1 MSSASEIS
9 VNVGGD
15 QNSVT
20 VSSPEGSDISVS
32 GSEGVAITVSPNAGH
47 SVSISQDSGTSIT
60 VNPDNS
66 SVVTATNDVVNVSVD
81 SIPAVDKVTNLRELN
96 DVIGDPTSNQVLVYN
111 QSENNFQFADQTG
124 GDGTGDPLT
133 DQFIDVT
140 NGDGAFDHLTDVN
153 KEYEVGT
160 SITQILKDILDPY
173 KTMSL
178 SLTNIRYRYILEGG
192 QIDGVTYNTSY
203 SPTDTVEVGSN
214 IRILGLNYTASD
226 IGGYVPLSSF
236 LTFNG
241 VQNGVYNGVPIPSGV
256 TFVPGFQ
263 YYETQQNSPHD
274 LSIAVGARDDGPP
287 GYSGTITVTS
297 TEEKL
302 KWRYKA
308 FLLAST
314 IDLEATPIAGNFE
327 SIVGSGLVGYKFVGN
342 SSGTSSNF
350 SMNTPIGSDD
360 ENSYTYIMYPMAFGE
375 LTEVLEE
382 GAFPVIG
389 DFVKL
394 TGPLA
399 DGGFEYA
406 GPNGQDT
413 SYLVYQTDEKQAFGG
428 DVELTF
434 KF

>member
-32 GSEGVAITVSPNAGH
+32 ASEGVAITVNPDSAH
-47 SVSISQDSGTSIT
+47 SISVAQDGGTSIT
-60 VNPDNS
+60 VNPNNS
-66 SVVTATNDVVNVSVD
+66 AVVTATNDVINVSVD
-81 SIPAVDKVTNLRELN
+81 PIPAVDKVTNLRELN
-96 DVIGDPTSNQVLVYN
+96 DVVGDPTSNQVLVYN

-140 NGDGAFDHLTDVN
+140 NADGAFDHLTDVN

-173 KTMSL
+173 RTMSL

-192 QIDGVTYNTSY
+192 QIGGTTYNTS
-203 SPTDTVEVGSN
+203 SSSTDTVEVGSN

-236 LTFNG
+236 LRFNG

-274 LSIAVGARDDGPP
+274 LSIVVGARDEGPP

-302 KWRYKA
+302 KWRYRA
-308 FLLAST
+308 YLTSNS
-314 IDLEATPIAGNFE
+314 IDLESSSTAENFN
-327 SIVGSGLVGYKFVGN
+327 SIVSEASTQFKLVGN

-350 SMNTPIGSDD
+350 SIDTPAGSDNLN
-360 ENSYTYIMYPMAFGE
+360 EYTYIMYPMAFGE

-394 TGPLA
+394 TGPLS
-399 DGGFEYA
+399 DGGFQYS
-406 GPNGQDT
+406 GPNGQNT